1 MVVPINGFILIID
14 YHWLEEAANAATFML
29 PTLLNPPS
37 CEGGLVFCWSV
48 LLSRKISTR
57 LKRRSADYIDIPS
70 PLSPPFVKG
79 RGLCLFCWVRLG
91 LGFFVY
97 VCIQLAE
104 VLLFYLRSA

>member
-14 YHWLEEAANAATFML
+14 YHWLESAAYAATFML

-48 LLSRKISTR
+48 LLSRNISTR
-57 LKRRSADYIDIPS
+57 LKRCSADYIDIPS

-79 RGLCLFCWVRLG
+79 AQVIIGKL
-91 LGFFVY
+91 
-97 VCIQLAE
+97 
-104 VLLFYLRSA
+104 S

>member
-14 YHWLEEAANAATFML
+14 YHRLEEAANAATFML

-37 CEGGLVFCWSV
+37 CEGGLVFYWCV

-70 PLSPPFVKG
+70 LYSLPLSKGGDCVCFVG
-79 RGLCLFCWVRLG
+79 PDWGSV
-91 LGFFVY
+91 FFVY